1 MSIPQPA
8 PRPQQ
13 PKRLVRRSDDRMVAG
28 VCSGVADYFG
38 VDVTL
43 VRLVTVVGALF
54 GFGSL
59 ILAYVVA
66 WALLPEE

>member
-43 VRLVTVVGALF
+43 VRLVTVVGAIF

>member
-1 MSIPQPA
+1 MTIPQPSPQ
-8 PRPQQ
+8 PRQ
-13 PKRLVRRSDDRMVAG
+13 PRRLVRRRDDRMVAG
-28 VCSGVADYFG
+28 VCSGVADALG

-43 VRLVTVVGALF
+43 VRVLTVLGAIF

-59 ILAYVVA
+59 VVAYVVA